1 MRRRKTVSS
10 VQPLSVSIVS
20 FTRRIVPLVSSFFP
34 ALPGASDLIIEE
46 GSDLMKG
53 NNALLSCLLEDFG
66 KPEVTEYRWTKSVS
80 P

>member
-1 MRRRKTVSS
+1 MRRKTVSS
-10 VQPLSVSIVS
+10 VQPLSVSTVS
-20 FTRRIVPLVSSFFP
+20 LTSRTCALSFLLFP
-34 ALPGASDLIIEE
+34 DLPGPSDLIIEE
-46 GSDLMKG
+46 GSDLTKG